1 MYVLTLASVG
11 LHFFHSHEGK
21 AVQPPAGSLLRRN
34 EAALK
39 LPGPSP
45 RSFHHV
51 SSIMIIMITT
61 KIKPGMNAISP
72 FKRVEST
79 LPTSW
84 LVAHGLNRERSHDEN
99 ADFSLLAAFAFSA
112 KGKAAHSPCPTTIGC
127 VRGFLF
133 RLHIGITGPMSIK
146 SDRRIFS
153 VCPECASTLL
163 SGPGRLIITLFDGL
177 FSRPFLKLA

>member
-1 MYVLTLASVG
+1 MHVLTLASVG

-84 LVAHGLNRERSHDEN
+84 LVAHGLNRERSHDEKGN
-99 ADFSLLAAFAFSA
+99 VSRRQTIHSL
-112 KGKAAHSPCPTTIGC
+112 KALS
-127 VRGFLF
+127 
-133 RLHIGITGPMSIK
+133 
-146 SDRRIFS
+146 RIS
-153 VCPECASTLL
+153 NVQ
-163 SGPGRLIITLFDGL
+163 SG
-177 FSRPFLKLA
+177 